1 MAEVVVYTDSVQ
13 GTLALG
19 NAMGEALQGG
29 EVLAINGALGTGKTH
44 LVKGIATGVGVVDA
58 CAVSSPTF
66 VLLNEYE
73 GCLTLFHIDAYRLDS
88 VAQLEQLGFSD
99 LLAADTVVLIEWAQR
114 VDAALSDLPCIHLDL
129 THRGTT
135 QRGIRIRHAP
145 PYLQQHLSQVP
156 WDSGV
161 QFFLDKD
168 PHDL

>member
-1 MAEVVVYTDSVQ
+1 MAEVVVHTDSVQ

-29 EVLAINGALGTGKTH
+29 EVFAINGALGTGKTH
-44 LVKGIATGVGVVDA
+44 LVKGIAMGVGVADA
-58 CAVSSPTF
+58 SAVSSPTF

-73 GCLTLFHIDAYRLDS
+73 GFLTLFHIDAYRLDGG
-88 VAQLEQLGFSD
+88 AQLEQLGFSD

-114 VDAALSDLPCIHLDL
+114 VDAALTDLPCIHLDL
-129 THRGTT
+129 THRGPT
-135 QRGIRIRHAP
+135 QREIRVRHVP

-156 WDSGV
+156 WDPGV
-161 QFFLDKD
+161 QFSLDKD